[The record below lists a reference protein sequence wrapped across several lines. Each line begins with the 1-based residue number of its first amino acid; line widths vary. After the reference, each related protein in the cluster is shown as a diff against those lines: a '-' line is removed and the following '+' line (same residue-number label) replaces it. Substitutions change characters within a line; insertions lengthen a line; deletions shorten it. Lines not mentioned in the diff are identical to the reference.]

1 MKYFKKIYIFLYYL
15 FILGVL
21 FSQNY
26 YADNNVQFFK
36 SLHNNNNSNLDCDDS
51 DLNIDGIVD
60 IFDIYI
66 ILNCI
71 LSNDCIECVD
81 INQDYYVNVID
92 IIIIIDIIN
101 NPVVTVEDIDGNI
114 YRIININ
121 NKIWM
126 AENLKVTRY
135 NNGDSITYI
144 HDSNVWNNFNHGH
157 YTIYNNDFDHLNN
170 HGYLYNWNAV
180 NDERGICPIGYH
192 VPTDIEWSNLISY
205 LDSLSNPEAEN
216 HDEYE
221 SYIAG
226 GILKSTGT
234 IDDGNGYW
242 YQPNLGATDSLGFS
256 SNASGVIPDQNGN
269 TEFHGYYLGY
279 IAFYWTSTEISNIYA
294 WSRELSFM
302 ETTVHRHSIA
312 KNYGM
317 SVRCISD

>member
-36 SLHNNNNSNLDCDDS
+36 SLYNNNNSNLDCDDS

-114 YRIININ
+114 LRLA
-121 NKIWM
+121 KIDTSYYSIH
-126 AENLKVTRY
+126 KVSTVLNY
-135 NNGDSITYI
+135 DQIYKITIESFGNGLTKI
-144 HDSNVWNNFNHGH
+144 
-157 YTIYNNDFDHLNN
+157 
-170 HGYLYNWNAV
+170 
-180 NDERGICPIGYH
+180 
-192 VPTDIEWSNLISY
+192 Y
-205 LDSLSNPEAEN
+205 LDN
-216 HDEYE
+216 
-221 SYIAG
+221 
-226 GILKSTGT
+226 ILKMTRT
-234 IDDGNGYW
+234 LTDYLDGSIGLRTWNSK
-242 YQPNLGATDSLGFS
+242 T
-256 SNASGVIPDQNGN
+256 
-269 TEFHGYYLGY
+269 TYY
-279 IAFYWTSTEISNIYA
+279 F
-294 WSRELSFM
+294 
-302 ETTVHRHSIA
+302 
-312 KNYGM
+312 
-317 SVRCISD
+317 